1 MTSTQA
7 IRFLRQVRKK
17 YLLHKLVSYAL
28 QSVGVGLLVG
38 ALVWKGTNTEGYGW
52 MAGGISVTLTW
63 ALFVWS
69 RPFLRTSLPEVA
81 LHLDR
86 TRPELERSTGL
97 LFKPAEE
104 LTLLE
109 NLQLERVLNALS
121 SLTNHSETPVRVSF
135 KKAWLASALC
145 LAASLLI
152 VFLPLPNAT
161 TAQWVPTSKARNSTK
176 ALSEALPQIKGLEI
190 EVTPPAYTRKPAYT
204 VSDPDLRVAQESR
217 VRWKITTS
225 HPVDTLKWVFNDQS
239 HFLKADSHSPATYF
253 QEEQLHQSGF
263 YYLEMAGK
271 KSDYYAIEVIPD
283 AAPAIQVLRPEA
295 YTDVAFGDPLHVTL
309 QATLT
314 DDYGIRDANLVATVA
329 KGYGEAVKFREA
341 RIPLNTLFQ
350 AQKPSY
356 TLVQRL
362 DLLQLGMEWG
372 DELYFYLQAWDNH
385 RGYTRSETY
394 FVQMEDTVQATA
406 GFDLNVGVNPIPE
419 YFRSQRQI
427 IIDTEKLIKEKPA
440 LSAEEFNTRSNNIGI
455 DQRILRLRYGKFLG
469 EEAES
474 GTGDV
479 AGKEEMEEGHDE
491 FDGHDHSHG
500 RQSRAPQT
508 FGENSADLLEP
519 YSHRH
524 DSEEGATFL
533 EPAVKTKLKA
543 SLAQMWEAELRL
555 RTHQPKAAIPFEY
568 KALKLLK
575 EVQQSSRAYVQKT
588 GFAPP
593 PIKLR
598 EKRLTGD
605 LSTVQQVKNLTQD
618 KQETVLPAIRQAL
631 TWVASQRQSGGYRT
645 RDADMLEKA
654 GQEMAQE
661 ALQSP
666 VQYLSA
672 LRDLRKLITQ
682 VREREVL
689 CQPYLLTVEKA
700 CWQLLPEARTTPV
713 RRQVLR
719 NRLAD
724 AYFQKLR

>member
-1 MTSTQA
+1 
-7 IRFLRQVRKK
+7 
-17 YLLHKLVSYAL
+17 
-28 QSVGVGLLVG
+28 
-38 ALVWKGTNTEGYGW
+38 
-52 MAGGISVTLTW
+52 
-63 ALFVWS
+63 
-69 RPFLRTSLPEVA
+69 
-81 LHLDR
+81 
-86 TRPELERSTGL
+86 
-97 LFKPAEE
+97 
-104 LTLLE
+104 
-109 NLQLERVLNALS
+109 
-121 SLTNHSETPVRVSF
+121 
-135 KKAWLASALC
+135 
-145 LAASLLI
+145 
-152 VFLPLPNAT
+152 
-161 TAQWVPTSKARNSTK
+161 
-176 ALSEALPQIKGLEI
+176 
-190 EVTPPAYTRKPAYT
+190 
-204 VSDPDLRVAQESR
+204 

-225 HPVDTLKWVFNDQS
+225 HPVETLKWVLNDQS
-239 HFLKADSHSPATYF
+239 HFLKADSHSPTTYF
-253 QEEQLHQSGF
+253 KEEQLHQSGF
-263 YYLEMAGK
+263 YYLEMAGN

-283 AAPAIQVLRPEA
+283 AAPAIQVLTPEA
-295 YTDVAFGDPLHVTL
+295 YTDVAFGDPLHVML
-309 QATLT
+309 KATIT

-329 KGYGEAVKFREA
+329 KGSGEAVKFREEK
-341 RIPLNTLFQ
+341 IPLNARFHARQ
-350 AQKPSY
+350 PSY

-394 FVQMEDTVQATA
+394 FVQMEDTAQAVA
-406 GFDLNVGVNPIPE
+406 GFDLTMGVNPMPE

-427 IIDTEKLIKEKPA
+427 IIDTEKLLKEKPG

-479 AGKEEMEEGHDE
+479 AGKEELEEGHDE

-500 RQSRAPQT
+500 GHSSAPQT
-508 FGENSADLLEP
+508 FGEKGADLLEP

-533 EPAVKTKLKA
+533 EPAVKAQLKA

-575 EVQQSSRAYVQKT
+575 EVQKSARAYVQKT
-588 GFAPP
+588 GFDPP

-605 LSTVQQVKNLTQD
+605 LSKVQPVKNLTQD
-618 KQETVLPAIRQAL
+618 KKETVLPAIRQAL
-631 TWVASQRQSGGYRT
+631 TWVASQRQSGDYRA

-666 VQYLSA
+666 AQYLAA
-672 LRDLRKLITQ
+672 LRDLRKLVTQ
-682 VREREVL
+682 VRGRERL
-689 CQPYLLTVEKA
+689 CQPCLLTVEKA
-700 CWQLLPEARTTPV
+700 CWQLLPKARTTPV
-713 RRQVLR
+713 RRQVPR

-724 AYFQKLR
+724 AYFRKLR